1 MHRSAAGHRVVCLS
15 VTDRPTNTM
24 RSATVTMGWRDAL
37 LFLLAVGSSHTAV
50 DRYQP
55 RFGTTRVRGGRG
67 LLELRGGDI
76 TGRPHSRVSLDARL
90 SLLLPD
96 ASGEDLAKLK
106 MTSTEAHVDALALKL
121 ANQCDRKH
129 LRTLPICLDCIQ
141 AAWPIFDA
149 LAIFATLMVP
159 IRFME
164 YRCSPIWRKIEDAY
178 FCPNCRD
185 PISEIYR
192 CRRECTSL
200 YKSLVTSVDAE
211 YKCYLSCVDGLLH
224 GRNFLKHKGVGLSLK
239 GLLLLE
245 TATVSKS
252 VGIFLAGAA
261 LFTLFYGSICV
272 PLIVLATRLIRIW
285 HPVEFRQAMLE
296 KMERA
301 PKIFGLINRVNRLLD
316 CK

>member
-1 MHRSAAGHRVVCLS
+1 
-15 VTDRPTNTM
+15 
-24 RSATVTMGWRDAL
+24 MGRRDAL
-37 LFLLAVGSSHTAV
+37 LFLLAVGSSHTAF

-55 RFGTTRVRGGRG
+55 HFGITRVRGGGG

-76 TGRPHSRVSLDARL
+76 TGRPDSRVSLDARL

-129 LRTLPICLDCIQ
+129 LRTVRICLDCIE
-141 AAWPIFDA
+141 AALPIFSL
-149 LAIFATLMVP
+149 LAIVATLVVP
-159 IRFME
+159 PNLAIGFME

-178 FCPNCRD
+178 FDPVDPLGHD
-185 PISEIYR
+185 PIREVYI

-200 YKSLVTSVDAE
+200 YKSLVTSLDAE

-224 GRNFLKHKGVGLSLK
+224 RRNFLQHKGVGLSLK

-245 TATVSKS
+245 TVTVSKS

-261 LFTLFYGSICV
+261 LFTLFYGSICL

-296 KMERA
+296 KMEQA
-301 PKIFGLINRVNRLLD
+301 PIFGLINRVNRLLD
-316 CK
+316 SK